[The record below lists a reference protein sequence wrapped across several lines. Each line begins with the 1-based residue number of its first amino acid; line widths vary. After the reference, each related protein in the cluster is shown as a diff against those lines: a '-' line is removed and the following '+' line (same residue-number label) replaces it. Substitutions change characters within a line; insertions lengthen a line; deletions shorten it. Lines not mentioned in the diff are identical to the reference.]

1 MASLNKVQIIGN
13 CGTDPEMRYT
23 PNATAVANFAVAV
36 NDKFGET
43 ETTEWFNVVV
53 WKKLAESCNQYLS
66 KGRQVYVEGRQQ
78 TKKWDSDDGQTH
90 YKTELIASRVLF
102 LGKRDDAPQADEVE
116 TPVQGEL
123 EPEDIPF

>member
-13 CGTDPEMRYT
+13 CGSDIEMRFT
-23 PNATAVANFAVAV
+23 PSGTPVADFSVAV
-36 NDKFGET
+36 NSKYGE
-43 ETTEWFNVVV
+43 EKTTEWFKVVV
-53 WKKLAESCNQYLS
+53 WKKLAETCNQYLS

-78 TKKWDSDDGQTH
+78 TQKWESEDGQMH

-102 LGKRDDAPQADEVE
+102 LGKRDDAPQADGAE
-116 TPVQGEL
+116 TSVQDEL